1 MISLDIKS
9 EVVRLRGLDYSYDK
23 ITNILGIS
31 KPKVMGICSE
41 FEAEINDARQEELDT
56 ALRDFSY
63 ATEERSSIY
72 RQLIGKLHT
81 EIITRDIS
89 QVATEKLFTM
99 LERTERS
106 LSTIEQRKGDRADD
120 PFAKMSD
127 QTLIRII
134 DERRTSPEN

>member
-23 ITNILGIS
+23 IATILGIS

-41 FEAEINDARQEELDT
+41 FKAEINTARQEELVT
-56 ALRDFSY
+56 AIGDLSY

-81 EIITRDIS
+81 EIITRDMS

-106 LSTIEQRKGDRADD
+106 LSTIEQRIGDRADD

-127 QTLIRII
+127 QTLVRII
-134 DERRTSPEN
+134 DERRTSP